1 MKPMHRLFH
10 NRSLRALAVVLLL
23 DALYFSFVPPSPGR
37 SIVLLGGY
45 ILLAAT
51 FYTGLEVF
59 LRALRAVFDRPR
71 LHLHRL
77 AVAGTIVGVILVA
90 LQSIGQLSLRDVL
103 VALGL
108 AVVGYLY
115 SVYILPKRKQ

>member
-1 MKPMHRLFH
+1 MKHVHRLLRNRLIRAFGVVTVLDILYFGFIPPSP
-10 NRSLRALAVVLLL
+10 NRSL
-23 DALYFSFVPPSPGR
+23 
-37 SIVLLGGY
+37 VLLGGY

-51 FYTGLEVF
+51 FYTGLELF
-59 LRALRAVFDRPR
+59 LRVTRAVFDRPR
-71 LHLHRL
+71 AHLHRL
-77 AVAGTIVGVILVA
+77 VVAGTLLGIILVA

-108 AVVGYLY
+108 AAVGYLY